1 MRWKVD
7 ALIETRFDGPAD
19 EAKARKAVQNEIWK
33 LIEAL
38 EGALGNP
45 LSTSVT
51 ILGCEPAEE
60 EPA

>member
-7 ALIETRFDGPAD
+7 ALIETRYDGPAD
-19 EAKARKAVQNEIWK
+19 EAKARKQVQAEIWK
-33 LIEAL
+33 LIEGL
-38 EGALGNP
+38 EEALGNQ

-51 ILGCEPAEE
+51 IMGCEPAEE

>member
-19 EAKARKAVQNEIWK
+19 EAKARKLVQNAVWK
-33 LIEAL
+33 LVEGLEAEL
-38 EGALGNP
+38 GNALG
-45 LSTSVT
+45 TSVT
-51 ILGCEPAEE
+51 IMGCEPAEE